1 MLRALANVSSVALA
15 CLAWTALAALILTAA
30 GADPLGLGAAG
41 GPPDQPRPNQLCALA
56 APLGQGFDRR
66 CDFTAHLLPGADALR
81 VTLDETWEATT
92 LLQRLIVKAP
102 EAAAPAFAV
111 VTRSASSAGA
121 TRLSQLALIAATTRD
136 DHLAFSVGNCGAVV
150 CGQHDVVVLGAPDG
164 IVREV
169 LRVRLGRAG
178 GFEVV
183 AGGLITLEPFVP
195 AGAAGAAGSVART
208 YSWDGHGYVLRGVAV
223 RAPASPSTSPR

>member
-1 MLRALANVSSVALA
+1 MLRALANVSSVAIA
-15 CLAWTALAALILTAA
+15 GLAWAALAALILTAA
-30 GADPLGLGAAG
+30 GADPLGLGATG
-41 GPPDQPRPNQLCALA
+41 GPSVQPRPDQLCALA

-66 CDFTAHLLPGADALR
+66 CDFTARLVPGADALT
-81 VTLDETWEATT
+81 VALDETWDAAT
-92 LLQRLIVKAP
+92 LLQRLVVKAP
-102 EAAAPAFAV
+102 GASAPAFAV
-111 VTRSASSAGA
+111 MTRSASSAGA
-121 TRLSQLALIAATTRD
+121 TRLSQVALVAATPTE
-136 DHLAFSVGNCGAVV
+136 DHLAFSVGSCGAVV
-150 CGQHDVVVLGAPDG
+150 CGQHEVVVLGAPDG
-164 IVREV
+164 TVREV